1 MRILVAPDKF
11 KSSLTASK
19 AAEVIAEGLQAVI
32 IHADIDI
39 QPLAD
44 GGDGTMDVICDAM
57 DGVVIPCPAHD
68 PLGREILSGFG
79 WVKKSRLAIIEAAEA
94 SGYWRIES
102 QDRAPWESSTV
113 GTGELILKA
122 IQNGA
127 SKILVGLGGSATND
141 AGIGMATA
149 LGYKFLDDRGNPI
162 RPVPSDFL
170 SVRTVIRPP
179 REMSVVVEA
188 LSDVTNPLIGSQ
200 GATRIFGPQ
209 KGVCPEDVDRLD
221 EAVAHL
227 ASVVERDLD
236 IKAMNIPGAGAAGG
250 LGFGLLAFCGATMVS
265 GFDVIANL
273 TDLEAR
279 VMACDLIVTAEGS
292 VDRQT
297 LSGKGPG
304 ALAVM
309 GRRFG
314 KRVVAIAGRI
324 EDEEAL
330 LGTFD
335 RLMPLSPTPLPL
347 DESISRAAELLGIA
361 ARRLAILE
369 SIKQ

>member
-19 AAEVIAEGLQAVI
+19 AAEVIADGLQSVI
-32 IHADIDI
+32 THADIDI

-44 GGDGTMDVICDAM
+44 GGEGTMHVICDAM

-79 WVKKSRLAIIEAAEA
+79 WVKKSRLAVVEAAEA
-94 SGYWRIES
+94 SGYWRVAA
-102 QDRAPWESSTV
+102 QDRAPWESSTF
-113 GTGELILKA
+113 GTGELILAA
-122 IQNGA
+122 IQRGA
-127 SKILVGLGGSATND
+127 SNILVGLGGSATND
-141 AGIGMATA
+141 AGIGMAAA
-149 LGYKFLDDRGNPI
+149 LGYQFLDSQGNPI
-162 RPVPSDFL
+162 RSVPSEFL
-170 SVRTVIRPP
+170 AVRNVTRPL
-179 REMSVVVEA
+179 REISAAFEV
-188 LSDVTNPLIGSQ
+188 LSDVTNPLIGPQ

-209 KGVCPEDVDRLD
+209 KGVAPEDVDRLD
-221 EAVAHL
+221 AAVTHL
-227 ASVVERDLD
+227 ASVVERDLGV
-236 IKAMNIPGAGAAGG
+236 KAMNVPGSGAAGG
-250 LGFGLLAFCGATMVS
+250 LGFGLLAFCGATMAS
-265 GFDVIANL
+265 GFDVIASL

-279 VMACDLIVTAEGS
+279 VMACNIIVTAEGS
-292 VDRQT
+292 LDRQT
-297 LSGKGPG
+297 LRGKGPG

-314 KRVVAIAGRI
+314 KRVVAIGGRV
-324 EDEEAL
+324 EDEEEL

-335 RLMPLSPTPLPL
+335 RVMPLTPVPLPL

-369 SIKQ
+369 FK